1 MVITVFN
8 VVPPHEVRQEVVA
21 EIVLGER
28 RGPIDTFSVERYPV
42 KVADEEMEVTAHFAP
57 HNTSVSLAVVQK
69 SEMIAQFLF
78 FCPHPCEFSFRLPSS
93 RMVRMFFDAA
103 QKTSRYEKKA

>member
-1 MVITVFN
+1 MVITVFK

-21 EIVLGER
+21 EIVLRER

-42 KVADEEMEVTAHFAP
+42 KFEEEEMEVTVHFAP
-57 HNTSVSLAVVQK
+57 HNKSVSLAVVQK

-78 FCPHPCEFSFRLPSS
+78 FCPHPCEFNFRLPSS
-93 RMVRMFFDAA
+93 LMVRMFFDAA
-103 QKTSRYEKKA
+103 QTTLRYEKKT